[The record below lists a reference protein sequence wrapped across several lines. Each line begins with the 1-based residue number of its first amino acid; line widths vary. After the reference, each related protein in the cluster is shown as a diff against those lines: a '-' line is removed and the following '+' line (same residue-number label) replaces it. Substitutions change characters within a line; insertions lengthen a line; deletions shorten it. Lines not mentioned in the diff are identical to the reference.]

1 MMAASSR
8 NMDPATVRGG
18 SSLLLV
24 LWAIM
29 LMSFAVI
36 GLISHLSRGLEE
48 SIHAEKEFRAR
59 LLLQSAQ
66 TLAMHPDIA
75 WGDPLLRQRVSSA
88 SSYEVDLSTE
98 GTRLAVNLLATSA
111 IHRAF
116 AQRLFQKWGLD
127 ASQAET
133 LVDSIADWIDADDR
147 PRPHGA
153 EREYYAPKGNPHFPF
168 NRAFD
173 DMDDVLLVR
182 GAEELEF
189 ARWDWR
195 DSFTF
200 YGDGAIDVHRASGE
214 MLEALFDVTSAEVNR
229 FVHARIGPDGVQ
241 DTEDDREFSSLAE
254 VRAVLDV
261 PSSNY
266 NAVASIL
273 TLHHPIR
280 RAECFAW
287 AGDLQRR
294 LTIISGPGLYLIR
307 EE

>member
-1 MMAASSR
+1 MKKNRSS
-8 NMDPATVRGG
+8 MDARFRRSDG

-36 GLISHLSRGLEE
+36 GLISHLARGLDE

-66 TLAMHPDIA
+66 TLAMHPDID
-75 WGDPLLRQRVSSA
+75 WGDPLLRQHASSA
-88 SSYEVDLSTE
+88 SSYEVNLSTE
-98 GTRLAVNLLATSA
+98 GVRLAINQLATSA
-111 IHRAF
+111 VHRAF

-153 EREYYAPKGNPHFPF
+153 EREFYAPLGNPHFPF
-168 NRAFD
+168 NRIFD
-173 DMDDVLLVR
+173 DIDDILLVR
-182 GAEELEF
+182 GAEDLDF
-189 ARWDWR
+189 AHWNWR
-195 DSFTF
+195 ESFTF
-200 YGDGAIDVHRASGE
+200 FGDGTIDLHRASGE
-214 MLEALFDVTSAEVNR
+214 MLEALFDVTPAEVNR
-229 FVHARIGPDGVQ
+229 FVRARIGPDGIQ
-241 DTEDDREFSSLAE
+241 DTEDDREFSSVAE
-254 VRAVLDV
+254 VRAMLDV
-261 PSSNY
+261 PPSNY
-266 NAVASIL
+266 NAVSAII

>member
-1 MMAASSR
+1 MRVFFCRRNGRNLAA
-8 NMDPATVRGG
+8 G

-24 LWAIM
+24 LCAIM
-29 LMSFAVI
+29 LMSFALI
-36 GLISHLSRGLEE
+36 GLISHLSRGLDE

-66 TLAMHPDIA
+66 TLAMHPDIP
-75 WGDPLLRQRVSSA
+75 WGDPLLRQNVSSA
-88 SSYEVDLSTE
+88 MSYAVDLSTE
-98 GTRLAVNLLATSA
+98 GVRLAINQLATSA
-111 IHRAF
+111 VHRQF

-133 LVDSIADWIDADDR
+133 LVDSIADWLDADDR

-153 EREYYAPKGNPHFPF
+153 EREYYTPLGNPHFPF
-168 NRAFD
+168 NRSFD
-173 DMDDVLLVR
+173 DIDDLLLVR

-195 DSFTF
+195 ESFTF
-200 YGDGAIDVHRASGE
+200 FGDGTVDLHRAPAE

-229 FVHARIGPDGVQ
+229 FVRARIGPDGSP
-241 DTEDDREFSSLAE
+241 DTEDDREFSSLSE
-254 VRAVLDV
+254 VRSMLDV
-261 PSSNY
+261 PPSNY
-266 NAVASIL
+266 NAVSAIL

-287 AGDLQRR
+287 AGELQRR